1 MLLYNNV
8 LQSLFNSQIM
18 TLGLVVLI
26 LGLMF
31 FALFR
36 SFKIAFIAML
46 TDVIAVGTV
55 FGFMGWAHIPLDM
68 MTITIAAIS
77 LGIAVDDAI
86 HYIHRFRIEVAKDGD
101 YTAAMYRSHGSIG
114 YAMYYTTMA
123 IIVGFSV
130 LVLSNFTPTIYFGLL
145 TVLAMFMAL
154 VANLLLLPVLIRWIR
169 PFKTPAAD

>member
-1 MLLYNNV
+1 
-8 LQSLFNSQIM
+8 
-18 TLGLVVLI
+18 
-26 LGLMF
+26 
-31 FALFR
+31 
-36 SFKIAFIAML
+36 
-46 TDVIAVGTV
+46 
-55 FGFMGWAHIPLDM
+55 
-68 MTITIAAIS
+68 
-77 LGIAVDDAI
+77 
-86 HYIHRFRIEVAKDGD
+86 
-101 YTAAMYRSHGSIG
+101 MYRSHGSIG